1 VIDELTR
8 RVENKKVLL
17 LGVGNRLRGDD
28 GLGCFLVNR
37 LKGQMFIPLI
47 DGGNIPEKHL
57 GLLEASHPDLVLVA
71 VAADVPGA
79 ASGDITLI
87 DLDQL
92 QTMKVKT
99 RSTDLSLLF
108 RFIPQKSRP
117 EVLLIAVQPDNEMLD
132 RKGVSDS
139 VKVALDG
146 LEALFVE
153 LFK

>member
-1 VIDELTR
+1 M
-8 RVENKKVLL
+8 
-17 LGVGNRLRGDD
+17 GVGNRLRGDD

-37 LKGQMFIPLI
+37 LKGKVNIPLI
-47 DGGNIPEKHL
+47 DGGSIPEKYL
-57 GLLEASHPDLVLVA
+57 GLLEASQPDLVLVA
-71 VAADVPGA
+71 VAADVPDA
-79 ASGDITLI
+79 VSGDITLI
-87 DLDQL
+87 DLDKVQA
-92 QTMKVKT
+92 MKVRT

-117 EVLLIAVQPDNEMLD
+117 EVLLIAVQPDNELQD

>member
-1 VIDELTR
+1 M
-8 RVENKKVLL
+8 
-17 LGVGNRLRGDD
+17 GVGNRLRGDD

-37 LKGQMFIPLI
+37 LKGKVNIPLI
-47 DGGNIPEKHL
+47 DGGSIPEKYL
-57 GLLEASHPDLVLVA
+57 GLLEASQPDLVLVA
-71 VAADVPGA
+71 VAADVPDA
-79 ASGDITLI
+79 VSGDITLI
-87 DLDQL
+87 DLDQV
-92 QTMKVKT
+92 QAMKVRT

-117 EVLLIAVQPDNEMLD
+117 EVLLIAVQPDNEMQD